1 MTNGEKIQTICLNP
15 TVKTFFWFVFYSVK
29 ECNGS
34 LLEVP
39 ITAYSRAIIAKL
51 QEKHLTL

>member
-1 MTNGEKIQTICLNP
+1 MERNSKPQFEPLRP
-15 TVKTFFWFVFYSVK
+15 TFFCFVFNSVK

-39 ITAYSRAIIAKL
+39 ITACSRAIITKL
-51 QEKHLTL
+51 QESI